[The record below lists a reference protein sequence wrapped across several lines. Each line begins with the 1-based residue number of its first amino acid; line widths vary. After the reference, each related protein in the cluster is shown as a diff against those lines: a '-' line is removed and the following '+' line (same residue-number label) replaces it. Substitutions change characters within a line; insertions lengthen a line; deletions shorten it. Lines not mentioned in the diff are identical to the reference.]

1 MTFMPDDLQQF
12 REKVCSLI
20 TPELVSSARAKY
32 PGVSRQ
38 LLVYGICMDI
48 AMKGFQALQDA
59 AVSARRSE
67 VDHLHAI
74 ISHQTEKLASVQLQG
89 DGDSLAMP
97 SNNDSDLEAKL
108 DLKYQ
113 GDNDELNSRI

>member
-1 MTFMPDDLQQF
+1 MPEDLQVF

-38 LLVYGICMDI
+38 LLVYGICMEI

-74 ISHQTEKLASVQLQG
+74 INQQTEKLATVQLQAE
-89 DGDSLAMP
+89 GDSLAMP
-97 SNNDSDLEAKL
+97 SDDDSDLEAKL

-113 GDNDELNSRI
+113 AVDDEQVTHD

>member
-1 MTFMPDDLQQF
+1 MAFVSEDLQKF
-12 REKVCSLI
+12 REKVSSLI

-67 VDHLHAI
+67 VEHLHAI
-74 ISHQTEKLASVQLQG
+74 ISHQTEKLATVQLQA
-89 DGDSLAMP
+89 DDDNLAMP
-97 SNNDSDLEAKL
+97 SDNDSELEAKL

-113 GDNDELNSRI
+113 RSDDVESPLN